1 MSKERKL
8 QSLRD
13 SIDTLDDQLL
23 QLISERARLA
33 QQAAGA
39 KREGGKDAEYYRPER
54 EVDILRRVQE
64 HNPGPLSN
72 GEIAR
77 LFREIMSACLAL
89 EQPMSVAF
97 LGPEGTFTQAATHK
111 HFGRSVSTV
120 PMVDIGSIFREV
132 ESGAVQYG
140 VVPVENSTEG
150 MIHHTLDMFLNSP
163 LRICGEV
170 ELRIHH
176 YLLGCGGGIETV
188 ERVYAHPQAL
198 AQCRSWLD
206 THLARAERI
215 GLNSNAEGARKAETD
230 SNAAAIAG
238 SAAAKIYGLKVLASN
253 IEDRQG
259 NTTRFLVIGD
269 QDVAPSGKDKTSL
282 LVSVKNQPGALYRL
296 LEPMGRNNISMTR
309 IESRPSRRAA
319 WDYVFFVDFE
329 GHVTDKA
336 VADTLV
342 ELEAQAAFLKVLG
355 SYPAAAPQ

>member
-1 MSKERKL
+1 MSKEKKL

-13 SIDTLDDQLL
+13 SIDALDGQLL

-39 KREGGKDAEYYRPER
+39 KREGSKDAEYYRPER

-64 HNPGPLSN
+64 NNPGPLSN
-72 GEIAR
+72 SEIAR

-97 LGPEGTFTQAATHK
+97 LGPEGTFTQAAAHK
-111 HFGRSVSTV
+111 QFGHSVGTV
-120 PMVDIGSIFREV
+120 PMVDIGSIFQEV
-132 ESGAVQYG
+132 ESGAVRYG

-176 YLLGCGGGIETV
+176 YLLGGGSAIEAV

-198 AQCRSWLD
+198 AQCRGWLD
-206 THLARAERI
+206 THLPRAQRV
-215 GLNSNAEGARKAETD
+215 GLNSNAEGARKAEAD
-230 SNAAAIAG
+230 AGAAAIAG
-238 SAAAKIYGLKVLASN
+238 SAAAEIYGLKVLASN
-253 IEDRQG
+253 IEDEQG
-259 NTTRFLVIGD
+259 NTTRFLVIGH

-282 LVSVKNQPGALYRL
+282 LVSVQNQPGALYRL
-296 LEPMGRNNISMTR
+296 LEPLGRNNISMTR

-329 GHVTDKA
+329 GHITDKA

-355 SYPAAAPQ
+355 SYPAAAPR